1 MGSHFASN
9 KGPRPRQWNG
19 AGCQLLGVIGIG
31 RKVANVPL
39 ADTITAAAL
48 GKIDVDMV
56 LMVAVRAWTEYSRE
70 ARAD

>member
-9 KGPRPRQWNG
+9 KGPWPRQWNG
-19 AGCQLLGVIGIG
+19 AGCQLLGGIG

-39 ADTITAAAL
+39 ADTITAAPL

-56 LMVAVRAWTEYSRE
+56 LVVAVRAWTEDSRE